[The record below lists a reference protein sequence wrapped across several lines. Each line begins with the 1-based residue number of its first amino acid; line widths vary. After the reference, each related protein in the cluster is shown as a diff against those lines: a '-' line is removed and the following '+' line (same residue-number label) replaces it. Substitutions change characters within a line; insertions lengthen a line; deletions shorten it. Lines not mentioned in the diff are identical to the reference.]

1 MRSRKRNSPS
11 PRKSKGYLKKQKVN
25 YESKVQD
32 VSLISNRFSSFFK
45 GYNDHFRSS
54 TRSVADTAQWYGRGL
69 MTTRRRNCQSMAM
82 ELGAVNNQQL
92 HHLLTQAKWDAGQ
105 LMDRVTADF
114 AQLIEDHSLSD
125 DLALLMDESSF
136 PKKGDHSAGVRR
148 QYCGQ
153 RGKIDNCQVGVF
165 GALSAGSL
173 VNLVQAKLYQPG
185 KAVSK
190 IDHAQAIIKHV
201 TEDLKIA
208 IQWVCFDAFY
218 GRDTA
223 LLASLVKVQNEFVA
237 DVPDTHQVWLK
248 PFQMRV
254 PKKTGGR
261 GREPIH
267 ARPTEPSVSLREYGR
282 SLRRKDWRIIVVRHQ
297 SRGKLK
303 AKFHRKYVYLL
314 NPLTGKRMKL
324 ILLIRK
330 DPDGTIKYSLCHAP
344 KYIRTRT
351 LAYRQCKRYF
361 IEQSFREGKMEL
373 GLNEYQTR
381 SELGWLRHMALCML
395 TQLFINTEK
404 LRHKTRN
411 RLKLSAGDILRLV
424 QCRTVL
430 YENAIDKLFQMILMK
445 QPFRK
450 SSLENLFNLRI

>member
-1 MRSRKRNSPS
+1 LRSGKKIAPVRG
-11 PRKSKGYLKKQKVN
+11 KSWGYLKIQKVN
-25 YESKVQD
+25 YESKIQD

-45 GYNDHFRSS
+45 GYTDHFRSS
-54 TRSVADTAQWYGRGL
+54 TRSVAGTAQWYARGL

-82 ELGAVNNQQL
+82 ELGAVNDQQL
-92 HHLLTQAKWDAGQ
+92 HHLLTQAKWEAGQ
-105 LMDRVTADF
+105 LMDEVTADF
-114 AQLIEDHSLSD
+114 AQLIDDHCLSD
-125 DLALLMDESSF
+125 DLALLIDESSF
-136 PKKGDHSAGVRR
+136 PKKGKHSVGVKR

-153 RGKIDNCQVGVF
+153 LGKVDNCQVGVF

-185 KAVSK
+185 KGVSK
-190 IDHAQAIIKHV
+190 IDHAQAIIKYV
-201 TEDLKIA
+201 TEKLKIA
-208 IQWVCFDAFY
+208 VQWVSFDAFY
-218 GRDTA
+218 GRDAA
-223 LLASLVKVQNEFVA
+223 LLANLVKNRQEFVA

-254 PKKTGGR
+254 PKRTGSR

-267 ARPTEPSVSLREYGR
+267 AKPTEPSVSLRKYIR
-282 SLRRKDWRIIVVRHQ
+282 SLGRKDWRTIVVRHQ

-303 AKFHRKYVYLL
+303 AKFHRRDVYIL

-361 IEQSFREGKMEL
+361 IEQSFREAKLEL
-373 GLNEYQTR
+373 GLNEYQT
-381 SELGWLRHMALCML
+381 H
-395 TQLFINTEK
+395 
-404 LRHKTRN
+404 
-411 RLKLSAGDILRLV
+411 
-424 QCRTVL
+424 
-430 YENAIDKLFQMILMK
+430 
-445 QPFRK
+445 
-450 SSLENLFNLRI
+450 

>member
-1 MRSRKRNSPS
+1 
-11 PRKSKGYLKKQKVN
+11 
-25 YESKVQD
+25 
-32 VSLISNRFSSFFK
+32 
-45 GYNDHFRSS
+45 
-54 TRSVADTAQWYGRGL
+54 
-69 MTTRRRNCQSMAM
+69 M
-82 ELGAVNNQQL
+82 ELGGVNGQQL
-92 HHLLTQAKWDAGQ
+92 HHLLTQAKWEAGQ
-105 LMDRVTADF
+105 LDRVTADF
-114 AQLIEDHSLSD
+114 AQLIEDHDLSD

-136 PKKGDHSAGVRR
+136 PKKGKHSAGVKR

-153 RGKIDNCQVGVF
+153 LGKVDNCQVGVF

-173 VNLVQAKLYQPG
+173 VNLVQARLYQPG
-185 KAVSK
+185 KAVTK
-190 IDHAQAIIKHV
+190 IDHAQAIIKYV
-201 TEDLKIA
+201 TEKLKIA
-208 IQWVCFDAFY
+208 VQWVSFDAFY
-218 GRDTA
+218 GRDAA
-223 LLASLVKVQNEFVA
+223 LLANLVKSRQEFVA

-254 PKKTGGR
+254 PGSTGGR
-261 GREPIH
+261 GRKPIH
-267 ARPTEPSVSLREYGR
+267 AKPTEPSVPLRKYIR
-282 SLRRKDWRIIVVRHQ
+282 SLGRKDWRTIVVRHQ

-303 AKFHRKYVYLL
+303 ARFHRRDVYLL

-344 KYIRTRT
+344 KYIRTRV

-361 IEQSFREGKMEL
+361 IEQSFREAKLEL

-381 SELGWLRHMALCML
+381 SEVGWQRHMALCML

-411 RLKLSAGDILRLV
+411 RLKLSAGDILRLI
-424 QCRTVL
+424 QCRTVF
-430 YENAIDKLFQMILMK
+430 YENAIDRLFRMILMK

>member
-1 MRSRKRNSPS
+1 
-11 PRKSKGYLKKQKVN
+11 
-25 YESKVQD
+25 
-32 VSLISNRFSSFFK
+32 
-45 GYNDHFRSS
+45 
-54 TRSVADTAQWYGRGL
+54 
-69 MTTRRRNCQSMAM
+69 M
-82 ELGAVNNQQL
+82 ELGTVNDQQL
-92 HHLLTQAKWDAGQ
+92 HHLLTQAKWDVDQ

-114 AQLIEDHSLSD
+114 AQLIEDHGLSA
-125 DLALLMDESSF
+125 DLALLIDESSF
-136 PKKGDHSAGVRR
+136 PKKGRHSAGVSR

-190 IDHAQAIIKHV
+190 IDHARAIIDHV
-201 TEDLKIA
+201 TQERKIA
-208 IQWVCFDAFY
+208 VRWVSFDAFY
-218 GRDTA
+218 GRDAA
-223 LLASLVKVQNEFVA
+223 LLASLVKGRREFVA
-237 DVPDTHQVWLK
+237 DVPDTHQVWLT

-254 PKKTGGR
+254 PEKMGSR
-261 GREPIH
+261 GRAPIH
-267 ARPTEPSVSLREYGR
+267 ARPTQASVSLREYGR
-282 SLRRKDWRIIVVRHQ
+282 SLGRKDWRTILVRYQ

-303 AKFHRKYVYLL
+303 AKFHRKDVYIL
-314 NPLTGKRMKL
+314 NPLTGRRMKL
-324 ILLIRK
+324 TLLIRK
-330 DPDGTIKYSLCHAP
+330 DPDGAIKYSLCHAP

-361 IEQSFREGKMEL
+361 IEQAFREGKMEL

-411 RLKLSAGDILRLV
+411 RLKLSAGDILRLI
-424 QCRTVL
+424 QCRTIF
-430 YENAIDKLFQMILMK
+430 YENAIDKLFRLILRK

-450 SSLENLFNLRI
+450 RSLENLFNLRI

>member
-1 MRSRKRNSPS
+1 
-11 PRKSKGYLKKQKVN
+11 
-25 YESKVQD
+25 
-32 VSLISNRFSSFFK
+32 
-45 GYNDHFRSS
+45 
-54 TRSVADTAQWYGRGL
+54 
-69 MTTRRRNCQSMAM
+69 MAM
-82 ELGAVNNQQL
+82 ELGEVNDQQL

-105 LMDRVTADF
+105 LMDRVAVDF
-114 AQLIEDHSLSD
+114 AQLIEDHDLSD

-136 PKKGDHSAGVRR
+136 PKKGKHSAGVKR

-153 RGKIDNCQVGVF
+153 LGKVDNCQVGVF

-173 VNLVQAKLYQPG
+173 VNLVQARLYQPG
-185 KAVSK
+185 KAVTK
-190 IDHAQAIIKHV
+190 IDHAQAIIKYV
-201 TEDLKIA
+201 KEKLKIA
-208 IQWVCFDAFY
+208 VQWVSFDAFY
-218 GRDTA
+218 GRDAA
-223 LLASLVKVQNEFVA
+223 LLANLVKSGQEFVA

-254 PKKTGGR
+254 PRSTGGR
-261 GREPIH
+261 GRKPIH
-267 ARPTEPSVSLREYGR
+267 AKPTEPSVPLRKYIR
-282 SLRRKDWRIIVVRHQ
+282 SLGRKDWRTIVVRHQ

-303 AKFHRKYVYLL
+303 AKFHRRDVYLL

-344 KYIRTRT
+344 KYIRTRV

-361 IEQSFREGKMEL
+361 IEQSFREAKLEL

-381 SELGWLRHMALCML
+381 SEVGWQRHMALCML

-411 RLKLSAGDILRLV
+411 RLKLSAGDILRLI
-424 QCRTVL
+424 QCRTVI
-430 YENAIDKLFQMILMK
+430 YENAIDRLFRMILMK
-445 QPFRK
+445 QPSRK

>member
-1 MRSRKRNSPS
+1 LRSSKKIAPARG
-11 PRKSKGYLKKQKVN
+11 KSWGYLKKQKVN

-32 VSLISNRFSSFFK
+32 VSLIGNRFSSFFK
-45 GYNDHFRSS
+45 GYDEHFRSA
-54 TRSVADTAQWYGRGL
+54 TRSCAGTAQWYGRGL

-82 ELGAVNNQQL
+82 ELGGVNDQQL
-92 HHLLTQAKWDAGQ
+92 HHLLTQAKWEAGQ

-114 AQLIEDHSLSD
+114 AQLIEDHDLSD

-136 PKKGDHSAGVRR
+136 PKKGKHSAGVKR

-153 RGKIDNCQVGVF
+153 LGKVDNCQVGVF

-173 VNLVQAKLYQPG
+173 VNLVQARLYQPG
-185 KAVSK
+185 KAVTK
-190 IDHAQAIIKHV
+190 IDHAQAIIKYV
-201 TEDLKIA
+201 TEKLKIA
-208 IQWVCFDAFY
+208 VQWVSFDAFY
-218 GRDTA
+218 GRDAA
-223 LLASLVKVQNEFVA
+223 LLANLVKSRQEFVA

-254 PKKTGGR
+254 PRRPGGR
-261 GREPIH
+261 GRKPIH
-267 ARPTEPSVSLREYGR
+267 AKPTEPSVPLRKYIR
-282 SLRRKDWRIIVVRHQ
+282 SLGRKDWRTIVVRHQ

-303 AKFHRKYVYLL
+303 ARFHRRDVYLL

-344 KYIRTRT
+344 KYIRTRV

-361 IEQSFREGKMEL
+361 IEQSFREAKLEL

-381 SELGWLRHMALCML
+381 SEVGWQRHMALCML

-411 RLKLSAGDILRLV
+411 RLKLSAGDILRLI
-424 QCRTVL
+424 QCRTVF
-430 YENAIDKLFQMILMK
+430 YENAIDRLFRMILMK

>member
-1 MRSRKRNSPS
+1 LRSSKKIALTRGKE
-11 PRKSKGYLKKQKVN
+11 KGYLKIQNVK
-25 YESKVQD
+25 YESKIQD
-32 VSLISNRFSSFFK
+32 VSLIGNRFSSFFK
-45 GYNDHFRSS
+45 EYDEHFRSS
-54 TRSVADTAQWYGRGL
+54 TRTVAGTAQWYGRGL

-82 ELGAVNNQQL
+82 ELRAVNDQQL

-114 AQLIEDHSLSD
+114 SQLIEDHGLSD

-136 PKKGDHSAGVRR
+136 PKKGKHSAGVSR

-153 RGKIDNCQVGVF
+153 RGKVDNCQVGVF
-165 GALSAGSL
+165 GALSAGAL
-173 VNLVQAKLYQPG
+173 VNLVQAKLYHPG

-190 IDHAQAIIKHV
+190 IDHAQSIIKHV
-201 TEDLKIA
+201 KEDLKIA
-208 IQWVCFDAFY
+208 VQWVCFDAFY
-218 GRDTA
+218 GKDAA
-223 LLASLVKVQNEFVA
+223 LLASLVKDRMEFVA
-237 DVPDTHQVWLK
+237 DVPDTHKIWLK

-254 PKKTGGR
+254 PKRTGSR
-261 GREPIH
+261 GRQPIH

-282 SLRRKDWRIIVVRHQ
+282 SLGRKDWRTVIVRHQ
-297 SRGKLK
+297 SKGKLK
-303 AKFHRKYVYLL
+303 AKFHRKDIYLL

-344 KYIRTRT
+344 KYVRTRT

-361 IEQSFREGKMEL
+361 VEQSFREGKMQL

-381 SELGWLRHMALCML
+381 SELGWMRHMALCML

-411 RLKLSAGDILRLV
+411 RLKLSAGDILRLI
-424 QCRTVL
+424 QCKTVF
-430 YENAIDKLFQMILMK
+430 YENDIDKLFRMILRK
-445 QPFRK
+445 QPFRQH
-450 SSLENLFNLRI
+450 SFENLFNLQI

>member
-1 MRSRKRNSPS
+1 MRSSTKIAPDRG
-11 PRKSKGYLKKQKVN
+11 KSWGYLKKQKVN

-32 VSLISNRFSSFFK
+32 VSLIGNRFSSFFK
-45 GYNDHFRSS
+45 GYDEHFRSA
-54 TRSVADTAQWYGRGL
+54 TRSVAGTAQWYGRGL
-69 MTTRRRNCQSMAM
+69 MITRRRNCQSMAM
-82 ELGAVNNQQL
+82 ELGEVNDQQL

-105 LMDRVTADF
+105 LMDRVAVDF
-114 AQLIEDHSLSD
+114 AQLIEDHDLSD

-136 PKKGDHSAGVRR
+136 PKKGKHSAGVKR

-153 RGKIDNCQVGVF
+153 LGKVDNCQVGVF

-173 VNLVQAKLYQPG
+173 VNLVQARLYQPG
-185 KAVSK
+185 KAVTK
-190 IDHAQAIIKHV
+190 IDHAQAIIKYV
-201 TEDLKIA
+201 KEKLKIA
-208 IQWVCFDAFY
+208 VQWVSFDAFY
-218 GRDTA
+218 GRDAA
-223 LLASLVKVQNEFVA
+223 LLANLVKSGQEFVA

-254 PKKTGGR
+254 PRSTGGR
-261 GREPIH
+261 GRKPIH
-267 ARPTEPSVSLREYGR
+267 AKPTEPSVPLRKYIR
-282 SLRRKDWRIIVVRHQ
+282 SLGRKDWRTIVVRHQ

-303 AKFHRKYVYLL
+303 AKFHRRDVYLL

-344 KYIRTRT
+344 KYIRTRV

-361 IEQSFREGKMEL
+361 IEQSFREAKLEL

-381 SELGWLRHMALCML
+381 SEVGWQRHMALCML

-411 RLKLSAGDILRLV
+411 RLKLSAGDILRLI
-424 QCRTVL
+424 QCRTVI
-430 YENAIDKLFQMILMK
+430 YENAIDRLFRMILMK
-445 QPFRK
+445 QPSRK

>member
-1 MRSRKRNSPS
+1 MRSSKKIAPARG
-11 PRKSKGYLKKQKVN
+11 KSWGYLKKQKVN

-32 VSLISNRFSSFFK
+32 VSLIGNRFSSFFK
-45 GYNDHFRSS
+45 GYDEHFRSA
-54 TRSVADTAQWYGRGL
+54 TRSCAGTAQWYGRGL

-82 ELGAVNNQQL
+82 ELGGVNDQQL
-92 HHLLTQAKWDAGQ
+92 HHLLTQAKWEAGQ

-114 AQLIEDHSLSD
+114 AQLIEDHDLSD

-136 PKKGDHSAGVRR
+136 PKKGKHSAGVKR

-153 RGKIDNCQVGVF
+153 LGKVDNCQVGGF

-173 VNLVQAKLYQPG
+173 VNLVQARLYQPG
-185 KAVSK
+185 KAVTK
-190 IDHAQAIIKHV
+190 IDHAQAIIKYV
-201 TEDLKIA
+201 TEKLKIA
-208 IQWVCFDAFY
+208 VQWVSFDAFY
-218 GRDTA
+218 GRDAA
-223 LLASLVKVQNEFVA
+223 LLANLVKSRQEFVA

-254 PKKTGGR
+254 PRRPGGR
-261 GREPIH
+261 GRKPIH
-267 ARPTEPSVSLREYGR
+267 AKPTEPSVPLRKYIR
-282 SLRRKDWRIIVVRHQ
+282 SLGRKDWRTIVVRHQ

-303 AKFHRKYVYLL
+303 ARFHRRDVYLL

-344 KYIRTRT
+344 KYIRTRV

-361 IEQSFREGKMEL
+361 IEQSFREAKLEL

-381 SELGWLRHMALCML
+381 SEVGWQRHMALCML

-411 RLKLSAGDILRLV
+411 RLKLSAGDILRLI
-424 QCRTVL
+424 QCRTVF
-430 YENAIDKLFQMILMK
+430 YENAIDRLFRMILMK

>member
-1 MRSRKRNSPS
+1 
-11 PRKSKGYLKKQKVN
+11 
-25 YESKVQD
+25 
-32 VSLISNRFSSFFK
+32 
-45 GYNDHFRSS
+45 
-54 TRSVADTAQWYGRGL
+54 
-69 MTTRRRNCQSMAM
+69 MAM
-82 ELGAVNNQQL
+82 ELGAVNDQQL
-92 HHLLTQAKWDAGQ
+92 HHLLTQAKWESGR
-105 LMDRVTADF
+105 LMDKVTADF
-114 AQLIEDHSLSD
+114 AQLIDDHCLSD
-125 DLALLMDESSF
+125 DLALLIDESSF
-136 PKKGDHSAGVRR
+136 PKKGKHSVGVKR

-153 RGKIDNCQVGVF
+153 LGKVDNCQVGVF

-185 KAVSK
+185 KGVSK

-201 TEDLKIA
+201 TEKLKIA
-208 IQWVCFDAFY
+208 VQWVSFDAFY
-218 GRDTA
+218 GRDAA
-223 LLASLVKVQNEFVA
+223 LLANLVKSRQEFVA

-254 PKKTGGR
+254 PKRTGSR

-267 ARPTEPSVSLREYGR
+267 AKPTEPSVSLRKYIR
-282 SLRRKDWRIIVVRHQ
+282 SLGRKDWRTIVVRHQ

-303 AKFHRKYVYLL
+303 AKFHRRDVYIL

-344 KYIRTRT
+344 KYIRTRV

-361 IEQSFREGKMEL
+361 IEQSFREAKLEL

-381 SELGWLRHMALCML
+381 SEVGWQRHMALCML

-404 LRHKTRN
+404 LRHKTSN
-411 RLKLSAGDILRLV
+411 RLKLSAGDILRLI
-424 QCRTVL
+424 QCRTVF
-430 YENAIDKLFQMILMK
+430 YENAIDRLFRMILMK

>member
-1 MRSRKRNSPS
+1 LRSSTKIAPARG
-11 PRKSKGYLKKQKVN
+11 KSCGYLKKQKVN

-32 VSLISNRFSSFFK
+32 VSLIGNRFSSFFK
-45 GYNDHFRSS
+45 GYDEHFRSA
-54 TRSVADTAQWYGRGL
+54 TRSVAGTAQWYGRGL
-69 MTTRRRNCQSMAM
+69 MITRRRNCQSMAM
-82 ELGAVNNQQL
+82 ELGEVNDQQL

-105 LMDRVTADF
+105 LMDRVAVDF
-114 AQLIEDHSLSD
+114 AQLIEDHDLSD

-136 PKKGDHSAGVRR
+136 PKKGKHSAGVKR

-153 RGKIDNCQVGVF
+153 LGKVDNCQVGVF

-173 VNLVQAKLYQPG
+173 VNLVQARLYQPG
-185 KAVSK
+185 KAVTK
-190 IDHAQAIIKHV
+190 IDHAQAIIKYV
-201 TEDLKIA
+201 TEKLKIA
-208 IQWVCFDAFY
+208 VQWVSFDAFY
-218 GRDTA
+218 GRDAA
-223 LLASLVKVQNEFVA
+223 LLANLVKSGQEFVA

-254 PKKTGGR
+254 PRSTGGR
-261 GREPIH
+261 GRKPIH
-267 ARPTEPSVSLREYGR
+267 AKPTEPSVPLRKYIR
-282 SLRRKDWRIIVVRHQ
+282 SLGRKDWRTIVVRHQ

-303 AKFHRKYVYLL
+303 AKFHRRDVYLL

-344 KYIRTRT
+344 KYIRTRV

-361 IEQSFREGKMEL
+361 IEQSFREAKLEL

-381 SELGWLRHMALCML
+381 SEVGWQRHMALCML

-411 RLKLSAGDILRLV
+411 RLKLSAGDILRLI
-424 QCRTVL
+424 QCRTVI
-430 YENAIDKLFQMILMK
+430 YENAIDRLFRMILMK
-445 QPFRK
+445 QPSRK

>member
-1 MRSRKRNSPS
+1 LRWSKKIAPARG
-11 PRKSKGYLKKQKVN
+11 KSWGYLKKQKVN

-32 VSLISNRFSSFFK
+32 VSLIGNRFSSFFK
-45 GYNDHFRSS
+45 GYDEHFRSA
-54 TRSVADTAQWYGRGL
+54 TRSVAGTAQWYGRGL

-82 ELGAVNNQQL
+82 ELGGVNDQQL
-92 HHLLTQAKWDAGQ
+92 HHLLTQAKWEAGQ

-114 AQLIEDHSLSD
+114 EQLIEDHDLSD

-136 PKKGDHSAGVRR
+136 PKKGKHSAGVKR

-153 RGKIDNCQVGVF
+153 LGKVDNCQVGVF

-173 VNLVQAKLYQPG
+173 VNLVQARLYQPG
-185 KAVSK
+185 KAVTK
-190 IDHAQAIIKHV
+190 IDHAQAIIKYV
-201 TEDLKIA
+201 TEKLKIA
-208 IQWVCFDAFY
+208 VQWVSFDAFY
-218 GRDTA
+218 GRDAA
-223 LLASLVKVQNEFVA
+223 LLANLVKSRQEFVA

-254 PKKTGGR
+254 PRSTGGR
-261 GREPIH
+261 GRKPIH
-267 ARPTEPSVSLREYGR
+267 AKPTEPSVPLRKYIR
-282 SLRRKDWRIIVVRHQ
+282 SLGRKDWRTIVVRHQ

-303 AKFHRKYVYLL
+303 ARFHRRDVYLL

-344 KYIRTRT
+344 KYIRTRV

-361 IEQSFREGKMEL
+361 IEQSFREAKLEL

-381 SELGWLRHMALCML
+381 SEVGWQRHMALCML

-411 RLKLSAGDILRLV
+411 RLKLSAGDILRLI
-424 QCRTVL
+424 QCRTVF
-430 YENAIDKLFQMILMK
+430 YENAIDRLFRMILMK

>member
-1 MRSRKRNSPS
+1 
-11 PRKSKGYLKKQKVN
+11 
-25 YESKVQD
+25 
-32 VSLISNRFSSFFK
+32 
-45 GYNDHFRSS
+45 
-54 TRSVADTAQWYGRGL
+54 
-69 MTTRRRNCQSMAM
+69 MAI
-82 ELGAVNNQQL
+82 ELGAVNDQQL
-92 HHLLTQAKWDAGQ
+92 HHLLTQAKWEAGT
-105 LMDRVTADF
+105 LMDRATVDF
-114 AQLIEDHSLSD
+114 AQLIDDHCLSD
-125 DLALLMDESSF
+125 DLALLIDESSF
-136 PKKGDHSAGVRR
+136 PKKGKHSAGVKR

-173 VNLVQAKLYQPG
+173 VNLVQARLYQPAKG
-185 KAVSK
+185 ISK
-190 IDHAQAIIKHV
+190 IDHAQGIIKHV
-201 TEDLKIA
+201 TDDLKIPV
-208 IQWVCFDAFY
+208 QWICFDAFY
-218 GRDTA
+218 GRDVA
-223 LLASLVKVQNEFVA
+223 LLANLVKSRQEFVA

-254 PKKTGGR
+254 PRSTGGR
-261 GREPIH
+261 GRKPIH
-267 ARPTEPSVSLREYGR
+267 AKPTESPVPLRKYIR
-282 SLRRKDWRIIVVRHQ
+282 SLGRKDWRTIVVRHQ

-303 AKFHRKYVYLL
+303 AKFHRRDVYLL

-361 IEQSFREGKMEL
+361 IEQSFREAKMEL

-381 SELGWLRHMALCML
+381 SEVGWQRHMALCML

-411 RLKLSAGDILRLV
+411 RLKLTAGDILRLI
-424 QCRTVL
+424 QCRTVF
-430 YENAIDKLFQMILMK
+430 YENAIDKLFRMILMK

-450 SSLENLFNLRI
+450 RSLENLFNLRI

>member
-1 MRSRKRNSPS
+1 LRSSTKIAPDRG
-11 PRKSKGYLKKQKVN
+11 KSWGYLKKQKVN

-32 VSLISNRFSSFFK
+32 VSLIGNRFSSFFK
-45 GYNDHFRSS
+45 GYDEHFRSA
-54 TRSVADTAQWYGRGL
+54 TRSVAGTAQWYGRGL
-69 MTTRRRNCQSMAM
+69 MITRRRNCQSMAM
-82 ELGAVNNQQL
+82 ELGEVNDQQL

-105 LMDRVTADF
+105 LMDRVAVDF
-114 AQLIEDHSLSD
+114 AQLIEDHDLSD

-136 PKKGDHSAGVRR
+136 PKKGKHSAGVKR

-153 RGKIDNCQVGVF
+153 LGKVDNCQVGVF

-173 VNLVQAKLYQPG
+173 VNLVQARLYQPG
-185 KAVSK
+185 KAVTK
-190 IDHAQAIIKHV
+190 IDHAQAIIKYV
-201 TEDLKIA
+201 KEKLKIA
-208 IQWVCFDAFY
+208 VQWVSFDAFY
-218 GRDTA
+218 GRDAA
-223 LLASLVKVQNEFVA
+223 LLANLVKSGQEFVA

-254 PKKTGGR
+254 PRSTGGR
-261 GREPIH
+261 GRKPIH
-267 ARPTEPSVSLREYGR
+267 AKPTEPSVPLRKYIR
-282 SLRRKDWRIIVVRHQ
+282 SLGRKDWRTIVVRHQ

-303 AKFHRKYVYLL
+303 AKFHRRDVYLL

-344 KYIRTRT
+344 KYIRTRV

-361 IEQSFREGKMEL
+361 IEQSFREAKLEL

-381 SELGWLRHMALCML
+381 SEVGWQRHMALCML

-411 RLKLSAGDILRLV
+411 RLKLSAGDILRLI
-424 QCRTVL
+424 QCRTVI
-430 YENAIDKLFQMILMK
+430 YENAIDRLFRMILMK
-445 QPFRK
+445 QPSRK